1 MQQLF
6 LLFTSVAPVVSF
18 SSEPHISLQNVH
30 TGDEGKGV
38 VEAPMPQ
45 VPSNV
50 STARSAEHVHVDIG
64 VEDFQAV
71 PAAATEQLSQA
82 AKTLAAQAPMDI
94 RQAEMKRQNEE
105 YLKRAVEAYRAKP
118 KAPKRYIGGGSDV
131 LRPQHSL
138 SQDQDESSDRQLVA
152 KRLSDKDQQ
161 EHGQQYSSG
170 GELQSRH
177 GGRWGKKTEEE
188 KKLDAEEKEEKKTKK
203 LKCKKEQR
211 MKKERKRE
219 FKRRR
224 KKGDEPT
231 KEEEEA
237 PYIDDEDNEEL
248 DECLGRWDKTKVAA
262 KKAGNAVADAIGI
275 AIQAYA
281 LLNGGFCPEEGLP
294 GAAALIEPQWAFG
307 MGCMYRKSCMCP
319 PMYGFR
325 DLYECAN
332 MPLWGE
338 LPTGWGAPFVMIF
351 GFCRIPLWMFAMP
364 IIMFCCY
371 CCCAICFYC
380 KRKMNQ
386 EDEEAEW
393 AVEEAQA
400 QYEAGVY

>member
-1 MQQLF
+1 
-6 LLFTSVAPVVSF
+6 
-18 SSEPHISLQNVH
+18 
-30 TGDEGKGV
+30 
-38 VEAPMPQ
+38 
-45 VPSNV
+45 
-50 STARSAEHVHVDIG
+50 
-64 VEDFQAV
+64 
-71 PAAATEQLSQA
+71 
-82 AKTLAAQAPMDI
+82 
-94 RQAEMKRQNEE
+94 
-105 YLKRAVEAYRAKP
+105 
-118 KAPKRYIGGGSDV
+118 
-131 LRPQHSL
+131 
-138 SQDQDESSDRQLVA
+138 
-152 KRLSDKDQQ
+152 
-161 EHGQQYSSG
+161 
-170 GELQSRH
+170 
-177 GGRWGKKTEEE
+177 
-188 KKLDAEEKEEKKTKK
+188 
-203 LKCKKEQR
+203 

-237 PYIDDEDNEEL
+237 PYIDEEDSQEL

-364 IIMFCCY
+364 IIMSCCY

-400 QYEAGVY
+400 AYEAGVY